1 MMSTK
6 ANHKITEPVD
16 ATERSA
22 SITIGGRDYELLL
35 TTRATREIRGR
46 FGGLE
51 NLGETLMAAENFE
64 QSLVDLIW
72 LITVLANQSILIHNL
87 TDLGDQ
93 QSLLTEEAV
102 ELLTVPGDLVDYKD
116 AIAECLA
123 RGTRRNIV
131 SEADPKAEPVTQE

>member
-1 MMSTK
+1 MSARETTPT
-6 ANHKITEPVD
+6 TEPVD
-16 ATERSA
+16 AAERSA

-35 TTRATREIRGR
+35 TTRATREIAGR
-46 FGGLE
+46 FGGLQ
-51 NLGETLMAAENFE
+51 NLGETLMTAENFE

-72 LITVLANQSILIHNL
+72 LVTLLANQSILIHNL
-87 TDLGDQ
+87 TDPGDQ

-123 RGTRRNIV
+123 RGTCRNIV
-131 SEADPKAEPVTQE
+131 SEADPKAETPQV

>member
-1 MMSTK
+1 MSTK

-35 TTRATREIRGR
+35 TTRATREIAGR

-87 TDLGDQ
+87 TDPGDQ

-102 ELLTVPGDLVDYKD
+102 ELLTVPGDLVDHKD
-116 AIAECLA
+116 AIAESLA

-131 SEADPKAEPVTQE
+131 SEADPKAEPATQE

>member
-1 MMSTK
+1 MSHKTK
-6 ANHKITEPVD
+6 DKTSDPVD

-35 TTRATREIRGR
+35 TTRATREIAGR

-64 QSLVDLIW
+64 QSLADLIW
-72 LITVLANQSILIHNL
+72 LVTVLANQSILIHNL
-87 TDLGDQ
+87 GCPDEP

-131 SEADPKAEPVTQE
+131 SEADPKAETTVA

>member
-1 MMSTK
+1 MSTK

-35 TTRATREIRGR
+35 TTRATREIAGR

-131 SEADPKAEPVTQE
+131 SEADPKAEPATQE

>member
-1 MMSTK
+1 MSTK
-6 ANHKITEPVD
+6 SNHKITEPVD

-35 TTRATREIRGR
+35 TTRATREIAGR

-87 TDLGDQ
+87 TDPGDQ

-131 SEADPKAEPVTQE
+131 SEADPKAEPATQE

>member
-1 MMSTK
+1 MSTK

-35 TTRATREIRGR
+35 TTRATREIAGR

-87 TDLGDQ
+87 TDPGDQ

-131 SEADPKAEPVTQE
+131 SEADPKAEPATQE

>member
-1 MMSTK
+1 MSNKTK
-6 ANHKITEPVD
+6 DKTSDPVD
-16 ATERSA
+16 ATDRSA

-35 TTRATREIRGR
+35 TTRATREIAGR

-64 QSLVDLIW
+64 LSLVDLIW
-72 LITVLANQSILIHNL
+72 LVTVLANQSILVHNL
-87 TDLGDQ
+87 TDPGDQ

-102 ELLTVPGDLVDYKD
+102 ELLTAPGDLVDYKD
-116 AIAECLA
+116 AIAECLS

-131 SEADPKAEPVTQE
+131 SEADPKAEPAAQV

>member
-1 MMSTK
+1 MSQETK
-6 ANHKITEPVD
+6 DKTSDPVD

-22 SITIGGRDYELLL
+22 SIMIGGRDYELLL
-35 TTRATREIRGR
+35 TTRATREIAGR

-72 LITVLANQSILIHNL
+72 LVTVLANQSILIHNL
-87 TDLGDQ
+87 TDPGDQ

-131 SEADPKAEPVTQE
+131 SEADPKAEPAAQV

>member
-1 MMSTK
+1 MSTK

-16 ATERSA
+16 ALERST
-22 SITIGGRDYELLL
+22 SITIGGKDFELLL
-35 TTRATREIRGR
+35 TTRATREIAGR

-51 NLGETLMAAENFE
+51 NLGETLMTAENFE
-64 QSLVDLIW
+64 QSLSDLIW
-72 LITVLANQSILIHNL
+72 LITLLANQSILIHNL
-87 TDLGDQ
+87 TDPGDQ

-131 SEADPKAEPVTQE
+131 SEADPKAEPATQE

>member
-1 MMSTK
+1 MSTK
-6 ANHKITEPVD
+6 TNAKSTEPVD

-22 SITIGGRDYELLL
+22 SITIGGKDYELLL
-35 TTRATREIRGR
+35 TTRATREIAGR

-102 ELLTVPGDLVDYKD
+102 ELLTVLGDLVDYKD

-131 SEADPKAEPVTQE
+131 SEADPKAEPATQE

>member
-1 MMSTK
+1 MSTK
-6 ANHKITEPVD
+6 TDTQSTEPVD

-35 TTRATREIRGR
+35 TTRATREIASR

-64 QSLVDLIW
+64 QSLADLIW
-72 LITVLANQSILIHNL
+72 LVTVLANQSILIHNL
-87 TDLGDQ
+87 TDPGDQ
-93 QSLLTEEAV
+93 QPLLTEEAV

-116 AIAECLA
+116 AIAECLT
-123 RGTRRNIV
+123 RGTKRNIV
-131 SEADPKAEPVTQE
+131 SEADPKAPVAKA

>member
-1 MMSTK
+1 MSTK

-35 TTRATREIRGR
+35 TTRATREIAGR

-87 TDLGDQ
+87 TDPGDQ

-102 ELLTVPGDLVDYKD
+102 GLLTVPGDLVDYKD

-131 SEADPKAEPVTQE
+131 SEADPKAEPATQE

>member
-1 MMSTK
+1 MSTK
-6 ANHKITEPVD
+6 ANHKITDPVD

-35 TTRATREIRGR
+35 TTRATREIAGR

-51 NLGETLMAAENFE
+51 NLGETLMTAENFE

-87 TDLGDQ
+87 TDPGDQ

-102 ELLTVPGDLVDYKD
+102 ELLTVLGDLVDYKD

-131 SEADPKAEPVTQE
+131 SEADPKAEPATQE

>member
-1 MMSTK
+1 MSTK

-35 TTRATREIRGR
+35 TTRATREIAGR

-72 LITVLANQSILIHNL
+72 LTTVLANQSILIHNL
-87 TDLGDQ
+87 TDPGDQ

-102 ELLTVPGDLVDYKD
+102 ELLTVPGDLVDHKD

-131 SEADPKAEPVTQE
+131 SEADPKAEPATQE

>member
-1 MMSTK
+1 MSTK
-6 ANHKITEPVD
+6 TNAKSTEPVD

-22 SITIGGRDYELLL
+22 SITIGGKDYELLL
-35 TTRATREIRGR
+35 TTRATREIAGR

-51 NLGETLMAAENFE
+51 NLGETLMTAENFE

-102 ELLTVPGDLVDYKD
+102 ELLTVLGDLVDYKD

-131 SEADPKAEPVTQE
+131 SEADPKAEPATQE